1 MGEGHGKGKKYL
13 TKSLNKV
20 IKMVKCERC
29 GGFLVKDSIYTVG
42 GQFLELEIA
51 RCVNCGHT
59 VDLTLHKTRPTSKV
73 SVQTKNEGVLN

>member
-1 MGEGHGKGKKYL
+1 MARAKKYL
-13 TKSLNKV
+13 TNSINKA

-29 GGFLVKDSIYTVG
+29 GGFLVKDSVYNVG

-59 VDLTLHKTRPTSKV
+59 LDLTVYKIGQEKNLSAQPTKERV
-73 SVQTKNEGVLN
+73 IN

>member
-1 MGEGHGKGKKYL
+1 MTREKKYL

-29 GGFLVKDSIYTVG
+29 GGFLVKDSIYNVG

-59 VDLTLHKTRPTSKV
+59 VDFTLHKIGPAPKV
-73 SVQTKNEGVLN
+73 TVQQKKEGVLN

>member
-1 MGEGHGKGKKYL
+1 MAREKKYL

-29 GGFLVKDSIYTVG
+29 GGFLVKDSIYNVG

-59 VDLTLHKTRPTSKV
+59 VDLTAHKIGQEKKV
-73 SVQTKNEGVLN
+73 SAMPRKERVLN